1 MTNRAKYVR
10 RAGATVTAVQLDL
23 DTDGFSYRKW
33 GGIQKCKPGDW
44 IVNNA
49 GEVYTVDR
57 ESFARGYRAV
67 APGVYR
73 KVAPVWAE
81 RADRDGEIRTK
92 EGVTR
97 YQAGAYVVFNDE
109 QGLDGYAMEPK
120 AFEEMYEPA
129 EG

>member
-1 MTNRAKYVR
+1 MAVRRKYVKK
-10 RAGATVTAVQLDL
+10 AGATVVAVQLDL
-23 DTDGFSYRKW
+23 DTDGFTYRKW
-33 GGIQKCKPGDW
+33 GGLQKCKAGDW

-57 ESFARGYRAV
+57 ESFALAYRAI

-81 RADRDGEIRTK
+81 LADRDGEIRTK

-97 YQAGAYVVFNDE
+97 YKAGAYVVFNDE
-109 QGLDGYAMEPK
+109 EGQDGYAMEAK
-120 AFEEMYEPA
+120 TFEEMYEPA
-129 EG
+129 DG